1 MLIAFGHIGRWLELL
16 PKIQLYI
23 LLLGWSVVRVALL
36 VQLVEDVV
44 GIGVTAMDF
53 LIHGLINLLL
63 LLLAIFFFDHGPVLL

>member
-16 PKIQLYI
+16 PKTQLDI
-23 LLLGWSVVRVALL
+23 LLLGWPVVGVALL
-36 VQLVEDVV
+36 MQLVEDVV

-63 LLLAIFFFDHGPVLL
+63 LLLAIFFFDH

>member
-23 LLLGWSVVRVALL
+23 LLLGWPVVRVALL

>member
-16 PKIQLYI
+16 PKIQLDI
-23 LLLGWSVVRVALL
+23 LLLDWPVVRVALL